1 MHALSRAIDSE
12 VINIMGHLCLIC
24 IWKCLKGKAGNSG
37 CSCKCRQAR
46 YFLPSQKVV
55 EPFHCFKEG
64 EKKTLPGYS
73 LLTCL
78 HLAPVFSSKQSTP
91 VGLSVFLQSTQRA
104 VILPYLLCIV
114 CSIKKCHSRPLS
126 ALCILGPEFK

>member
-64 EKKTLPGYS
+64 EKKN
-73 LLTCL
+73 
-78 HLAPVFSSKQSTP
+78 SSR
-91 VGLSVFLQSTQRA
+91 LQSFNMLAFGSCVLQQAEHTSGTFSF
-104 VILPYLLCIV
+104 PSEYP
-114 CSIKKCHSRPLS
+114 KGCHSPLFTLYCLLYKKMPLQ
-126 ALCILGPEFK
+126 APERTLHSGTWV